1 MNILLFDPKLVSII
15 CDNNDVRTI
24 MLWECDP
31 GVREACGQPREQC
44 SRLLVIWTPGSRG
57 EMLPVSSGIEL
68 RGGRLR
74 LEITY
79 NPGTGWL
86 YDSSGIELF
95 YSSEK
100 NLKKVK
106 EV

>member
-1 MNILLFDPKLVSII
+1 
-15 CDNNDVRTI
+15 
-24 MLWECDP
+24 MLWECDL
-31 GVREACGQPREQC
+31 GVREECDQQRELC
-44 SRLLVIWTPGSRG
+44 SRLLVVWTPGSRG

-68 RGGRLR
+68 RGGNLR

>member
-1 MNILLFDPKLVSII
+1 MV
-15 CDNNDVRTI
+15 
-24 MLWECDP
+24 WECDP
-31 GVREACGQPREQC
+31 GVTEGCGKQRQC

-74 LEITY
+74 LEVTY

-95 YSSEK
+95 YSTEK

-106 EV
+106 EGFKDKEKMR